1 MTEETRKERQ
11 WLQRFVGDWTF
22 EVEGTAEE
30 GKPAEKHPGTET
42 GRSLDGVWVIL
53 EGESEMPGA
62 GPIRSIMTLGFD
74 ETKGRYVGTYVASMM
89 TYLWVYEGDLDA
101 AGNVLTLETTGPSFT
116 DEGKM
121 ARYRD
126 VIEFRSDDHRVMTS
140 VTQGEDGQWTTVME
154 ANYRRVT
161 QAGS

>member
-1 MTEETRKERQ
+1 MEAETRKERQ

-30 GKPAEKHPGTET
+30 PEKHPGTET
-42 GRSLDGVWVIL
+42 GRSLDGVWAIL
-53 EGESEMPGA
+53 EGESEMPGM
-62 GPIRSIMTLGFD
+62 GVVRSIMTLGFD
-74 ETKGRYVGTYVASMM
+74 ETKGRFVGTYLSSMM

-126 VIEFRSDDHRVMTS
+126 VIEFRSDDHRVLTS
-140 VTQGEDGQWTTVME
+140 VTQGEDGQ
-154 ANYRRVT
+154 
-161 QAGS
+161 

>member
-1 MTEETRKERQ
+1 MQAEKRKEQQ
-11 WLQRFVGDWTF
+11 WLERFVGDWTF
-22 EVEGTAEE
+22 EVEAPAEE
-30 GKPAEKHPGTET
+30 GKAAEKHPGTES

-53 EGESEMPGA
+53 EGQSEMPGA
-62 GPIRSIMTLGFD
+62 GVIRSIMTLGFD

-89 TYLWVYEGDLDA
+89 TYLWVYEGDVDA

-126 VIEFRSDDHRVMTS
+126 IIEFRTDDHRVMSS
-140 VTQGEDGQWTTVME
+140 VCQGEDGQWTPVME
-154 ANYRRVT
+154 AHYRRVK
-161 QAGS
+161 